1 MAKYQN
7 INVTKEYLDNH
18 PDSYFIFGDNT
29 AKFGRGGT
37 AILRHHPR
45 AVGFVTKKAPNYY
58 DSSYYRPD
66 EYRAVFVSEMFNL
79 MKIIQQNQNST
90 FLISKLGAG
99 LANRYGI
106 WEKVIKNGLEKNL
119 TSCENVIFCWEDG
132 NAEQNTKDQA

>member
-29 AKFGRGGT
+29 AKFGRGGA
-37 AILRHHPR
+37 AILRDHPQ
-45 AVGFVTKKAPNYY
+45 AIGFITKKYPSNH
-58 DSSYYRPD
+58 DSSFYKPD
-66 EYRAVFVSEMFNL
+66 EYIGVFMREGYNL
-79 MKIIQQNQNST
+79 KKTIQANPDKI

-99 LANRYGI
+99 LANRYHI

-132 NAEQNTKDQA
+132 NVKQNTKDQA